1 MTTETRR
8 TDTFVFDP
16 WDVSWRDDRTEATV
30 DALVT
35 DHPVYR
41 LPGGEYVLSRY
52 ADLREVLGDHERFTA
67 KPNQGELIGFP
78 PRIEGEQDPAALA
91 RLGELVAG
99 IPFDVAEFAGAD
111 VIVGVDPPRHTRIR
125 GIVARGFVPRRIRA
139 LERSIDAIVA
149 TRLAAL
155 ADADEFDLVAG
166 LAVPVPIRV
175 IGDILGLGPERDAD
189 LKRWSDT
196 LSASVHGPE
205 RGTAGAAAD
214 LIEMLIEFASLF
226 LPLVEARR
234 ADPGDDLISDMVRAE
249 ALDSLTAVE
258 AVLFLIILMAAANE
272 TTTSLIG
279 NAATYLLAHPDQ
291 LERLLADPS
300 LVDGAVEET
309 LRLCAPVQFVYR
321 APIEDVELHGVTV
334 PAGSP
339 LVCMLAAANRDP
351 RQYPDPHRFDI
362 TRRGGSLAFG
372 SGVHTCL
379 GAHLGRVEGRTTLAA
394 LAPLLPRFT
403 VDPGA
408 LRLDRSAFT
417 RAYTSIPLTRA

>member
-1 MTTETRR
+1 MTA
-8 TDTFVFDP
+8 TFVFDP
-16 WDVSWRDDRTEATV
+16 WDVSWRDDRTEQTV
-30 DALVT
+30 DRLLEH
-35 DHPVYR
+35 HPVYP
-41 LPGGEYVLSRY
+41 LADGKFVVSRY
-52 ADLREVLGDHERFTA
+52 ADVREILGDHDRFTA

-78 PRIEGEQDPAALA
+78 PRIEGDQDPAALQ
-91 RLGELVAG
+91 RLGELVAS
-99 IPFDVAEFAGAD
+99 IPFDVGEFAGAD

-139 LERSIDAIVA
+139 LEAGIDRIVA
-149 TRLAAL
+149 ASVAGL
-155 ADADEFDLVAG
+155 ADADEFELNAR

-175 IGDILGLGPERDAD
+175 IGEILGLGPERDAD

-196 LSASVHGPE
+196 LSASVHGPA

-214 LIEMLIEFASLF
+214 LIEMLIEFASTF
-226 LPLVEARR
+226 LPLVERRR

-249 ALDSLTAVE
+249 EIDTLTAVE

-279 NAATYLLAHPDQ
+279 NAATYLLADRAQ
-291 LERLLADPS
+291 LEKLIADPP

-309 LRLCAPVQFVYR
+309 LRLCCPVQFVYR
-321 APIEDVELHGVTV
+321 APNADLTLHGVDI

-339 LVCMLAAANRDP
+339 LVLMLTAANRDP

-362 TRRGGSLAFG
+362 TRRGGNLAFG

-379 GAHLGRVEGRTTLAA
+379 GAHLGRIEGRKTLGA
-394 LAPLLPRFT
+394 LAPLLPGFS
-403 VDPGA
+403 VEHDA
-408 LRLDRSAFT
+408 LVLDRSAFT
-417 RAYTSIPLTRA
+417 RAWTKIPLTRKHS